1 MRAFDLADRPALI
14 TGAGADD
21 GIGYACA
28 DLLLRQGAT
37 VAIAATTDRIH
48 ERARELGD
56 RHGRQVLALTG
67 DLSDPAEATR
77 VVASAIDH
85 LDGLTIIVNN
95 AGMIQSGRDP
105 GDGPFVQQSVDAW
118 NRQLAITLGTA
129 ANVTRAALP
138 ALRAADQGR
147 IIMVSSVTGP
157 LVAIPGAS
165 AYAAAKGAMEGLM
178 RTLAL
183 EEAANGITSNAVAP
197 GWISTGSSSEEER
210 TAGAATPVGRPGRPT
225 EVAAAVAF
233 LASRE
238 ASYVNGQ
245 SIVVDGGNVIQ
256 EIKGA

>member
-1 MRAFDLADRPALI
+1 MRAFDLTDRPVLV
-14 TGAGADD
+14 TGAGAAD
-21 GIGYACA
+21 GIGFACA
-28 DLLLRQGAT
+28 DLLLRQGAS
-37 VAIAATTDRIH
+37 VGIAATTDRIH
-48 ERARELGD
+48 ERARELGE
-56 RHGRQVLALTG
+56 RHDQQVLALTG
-67 DLSDPAEATR
+67 DLSNPSEAIRIVTE
-77 VVASAIDH
+77 AAK
-85 LDGLTIIVNN
+85 GLGGLAVIVNN
-95 AGMIQSGRDP
+95 AGMIQSGCDP
-105 GDGPFVQQSVDAW
+105 GDGPFAQQTLDDW
-118 NRQLAITLGTA
+118 HRQLAITLGTA
-129 ANVTRAALP
+129 VNTTRAALP
-138 ALRAADQGR
+138 ALRVADQGR

-183 EEAANGITSNAVAP
+183 EEVAHGITSNAVAP

-210 TAGAATPVGRPGRPT
+210 AAGAATPVGRPGRPD